1 MPRKKILYIAV
12 SILSLLTLTAC
23 GNQSEKEKV
32 SSSSKQKTSKVAKST
47 KKHSNKTSE

>member
-32 SSSSKQKTSKVAKST
+32 SS
-47 KKHSNKTSE
+47 